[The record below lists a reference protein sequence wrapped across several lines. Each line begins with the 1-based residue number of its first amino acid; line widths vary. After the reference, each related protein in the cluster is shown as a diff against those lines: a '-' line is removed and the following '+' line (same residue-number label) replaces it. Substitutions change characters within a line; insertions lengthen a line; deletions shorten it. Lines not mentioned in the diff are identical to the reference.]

1 MKTSV
6 IVTTYNR
13 SDALVKVLNGL
24 NCQTRPPWEV
34 IVADDGSSDDTAQKT
49 NGFKTDALYTLKYVW
64 HQDKG
69 FRAAKIRNKAV
80 RESSGDYIIFLDG
93 DCVPDKHFISDHI
106 ELSSKGFFFQ
116 GKRILIGEKN
126 CTRFSHRDIN
136 TRLKKFMLLVSQ
148 WPGNFHHLIRI
159 PFFPPR
165 VSEKLEGVRSC
176 NMGIFRNDLYA
187 VNGFNEIFAGWGRED
202 SELVVRLYNYGLK
215 RKDHPFR
222 AVCYHLWH
230 RENDRSNLDKNDT
243 ILKQAMESKEFFCE
257 KGLMQH

>member
-13 SDALVKVLNGL
+13 SDALVKVLKGL
-24 NCQTRPPWEV
+24 NCQTCLPWEV
-34 IVADDGSSDDTAQKT
+34 IVADDGSSDYTAQKIY
-49 NGFKTDALYTLKYVW
+49 NFKTDARYALKYVW

-80 RESSGDYIIFLDG
+80 KESSGDYIIFLDG
-93 DCVPDKHFISDHI
+93 DCVPDKHFILDHI

-116 GKRILIGEKN
+116 GKRVLIREKS
-126 CTRFSHRDIN
+126 CVDFSHTDIDS
-136 TRLKKFMLLVSQ
+136 RFKKFMLFISQ
-148 WPGNFHHLIRI
+148 RPGNFHHLIRI
-159 PFFPPR
+159 PFFPAQM
-165 VSEKLEGVRSC
+165 SEKLEGVRSC

-187 VNGFNEIFAGWGRED
+187 VNGFNENFAGWGRED

-215 RKDHPFR
+215 RKEHPFR

-230 RENDRSNLDKNDT
+230 RENDRSNLNKNDML
-243 ILKQAMESKEFFCE
+243 LKQAMESKEYFCE
-257 KGLMQH
+257 KGLE